1 MVKISTMI
9 KYLDL
14 FGTRCTFYSDKMPKF
29 YSVTGGIFTFLSFLV
44 CLLIFVILSLDDIKR
59 KFPDITTS
67 FIPSQGYRKIKFGK
81 EKIWIPWR
89 IVDFNNNKIIN
100 YTNLLYPIIYYYSRI
115 QDNETGQFHL
125 TTKILDYKLCNET
138 SLAKESNIHQIN
150 VPLNELYCIN
160 MDDLEMGGSW
170 ITEYIN
176 YISFDLY
183 YCENGINYDENNIK
197 CSSFNKILNFI
208 GKNNSLEID
217 VLYPIVQFQ
226 PTNKTYPI
234 IVIYRQHFYH
244 LSKYVNKVDR
254 FFLQENVLTD
264 DSGWFIKKE
273 YNNSFWGINTISD
286 DTYFN
291 GNEND
296 LINEEYTSRAY
307 SFNIYLEPGII
318 LYKRKY
324 KKLYIIFSDF
334 FPVAYIISI
343 VMKNI
348 AKFFKKAESNK
359 KMIELLF
366 ENLKEKPNSFEEI
379 LNKLRIQN
387 NSNKFITSKFNPKK
401 ANEKSIENNSL
412 RRKKLKYS
420 IEPKRIKNNTFK
432 NNSSQNL
439 NISNLNNNNN
449 SNNNYSNNNNSN
461 NNNSNNNSINNMN
474 KSFSNK
480 NIHSKFY
487 QNNKKLLFNNNNTT
501 KQNLMSNE
509 NNFLK
514 DNHLLEKINNFE
526 SCKQIKPKKK
536 IIKQRL
542 FPYKYYLCSVF
553 IRNLDASQ
561 DSLFYTS
568 RFAKV
573 YSFLCQLFD
582 ITTYLCFQREF
593 NALKKTF
600 NEKSVHFIEKN
611 KKMNINSNNFIR
623 DISQCIG
630 EHKFYILAQGI
641 KK

>member
-29 YSVTGGIFTFLSFLV
+29 YTVTGGIFTILSALV
-44 CLLIFVILSLDDIKR
+44 CILILVIFSLDDIKR

-100 YTNLLYPIIYYYSRI
+100 YTNLLYPIIHYYSRTHN
-115 QDNETGQFHL
+115 NETGQFNL

-138 SLAKESNIHQIN
+138 SLAKESNIYQIK

-217 VLYPIVQFQ
+217 VFYPIVQFQ

-234 IVIYRQHFYH
+234 IVIYRQHFYY

-273 YNNSFWGINTISD
+273 YNNSFWGLNTISD

-296 LINEEYTSRAY
+296 LINEGSTSRVY

-318 LYKRKY
+318 LFKRKY

-334 FPVAYIISI
+334 FPVAYIIFI
-343 VMKNI
+343 IMKNI
-348 AKFFKKAESNK
+348 SKCVKKAESNK

-366 ENLKEKPNSFEEI
+366 ENLKEKPNSFEETLYQLRI
-379 LNKLRIQN
+379 KNKSNNKLIN
-387 NSNKFITSKFNPKK
+387 HNFITKK
-401 ANEKSIENNSL
+401 SNEKSIENISI
-412 RRKKLKYS
+412 RKQKLKYS
-420 IEPKRIKNNTFK
+420 IEPEQIKNNSFK
-432 NNSSQNL
+432 NNSSKNL
-439 NISNLNNNNN
+439 NIKKLNNNN
-449 SNNNYSNNNNSN
+449 
-461 NNNSNNNSINNMN
+461 INNCK

-480 NIHSKFY
+480 NIYSKFY
-487 QNNKKLLFNNNNTT
+487 QNNKKLFLNNNNTT
-501 KQNLMSNE
+501 KQNLISNE
-509 NNFLK
+509 NNYK
-514 DNHLLEKINNFE
+514 DIHLLENINNFE
-526 SCKQIKPKKK
+526 SCKRIKPKKK

-600 NEKSVHFIEKN
+600 NEKSIHLIEK
-611 KKMNINSNNFIR
+611 KKKININSNDFIR
-623 DISQCIG
+623 DINKCIG
-630 EHKFYILAQGI
+630 EHKFDILTQGI

>member
-29 YSVTGGIFTFLSFLV
+29 YTVTGGIFTILSVLV
-44 CLLIFVILSLDDIKR
+44 CILISAIFSLDDIKR

-100 YTNLLYPIIYYYSRI
+100 YTNLLYPIIYYYSRTYN
-115 QDNETGQFHL
+115 NETGQFHL

-138 SLAKESNIHQIN
+138 SLAKESNIYQIN

-217 VLYPIVQFQ
+217 VFYPIVQFQ

-234 IVIYRQHFYH
+234 IVIYRQHFYL
-244 LSKYVNKVDR
+244 LSKYVNKVER
-254 FFLQENVLTD
+254 LFLQENVLAD

-273 YNNSFWGINTISD
+273 NNNSFWGLNTISD

-296 LINEEYTSRAY
+296 LINEGSTSRAY

-318 LYKRKY
+318 LFKRKY

-334 FPVAYIISI
+334 FPVAYIIFI
-343 VMKNI
+343 IMKNI
-348 AKFFKKAESNK
+348 SKCVKKAESNK

-366 ENLKEKPNSFEEI
+366 ENLKEKPNSFEETLYQLRI
-379 LNKLRIQN
+379 KNKSNNKLIN
-387 NSNKFITSKFNPKK
+387 HNFITKK
-401 ANEKSIENNSL
+401 SNEKSIENISI
-412 RRKKLKYS
+412 KKQKLKYT
-420 IEPKRIKNNTFK
+420 IEPKQKNNNTFK
-432 NNSSQNL
+432 NNSSKNL
-439 NISNLNNNNN
+439 NIKKLNN
-449 SNNNYSNNNNSN
+449 SNNN
-461 NNNSNNNSINNMN
+461 IN
-474 KSFSNK
+474 KSLSNK

-487 QNNKKLLFNNNNTT
+487 QNNKKLLLNNNNTT
-501 KQNLMSNE
+501 KQNLISNE
-509 NNFLK
+509 NNDYK
-514 DNHLLEKINNFE
+514 DIHFLEKINNFE

-600 NEKSVHFIEKN
+600 NEKSIHLIEKN
-611 KKMNINSNNFIR
+611 KKININSNNFIR
-623 DISQCIG
+623 DINRCIG
-630 EHKFYILAQGI
+630 EQKFYILAQGI

>member
-29 YSVTGGIFTFLSFLV
+29 YTVTGGIFTILSVLV
-44 CLLIFVILSLDDIKR
+44 CILISAIFSLDDIKR

-67 FIPSQGYRKIKFGK
+67 FIPSQGYRKIKIGK

-89 IVDFNNNKIIN
+89 IVNFNNNSIIN
-100 YTNLLYPIIYYYSRI
+100 YTNLLYPIIYYYSRTHN
-115 QDNETGQFHL
+115 NETGQFHL

-138 SLAKESNIHQIN
+138 SLAKESNIYQIN

-170 ITEYIN
+170 ITDYIN
-176 YISFDLY
+176 YISFDLN

-197 CSSFNKILNFI
+197 CSSFNKIHNFI
-208 GKNNSLEID
+208 GKNNAIEID
-217 VLYPIVQFQ
+217 VFYPIVQFQ
-226 PTNKTYPI
+226 PTNKTYPA

-244 LSKYVNKVDR
+244 LSKYVYKVDR

-273 YNNSFWGINTISD
+273 YNNSFWGLNTISD

-296 LINEEYTSRAY
+296 LMNEGFTSRAY
-307 SFNIYLEPGII
+307 SFHIYLEPDII

-334 FPVAYIISI
+334 FPVAYIIFI

-348 AKFFKKAESNK
+348 AKCFKKAESNK

-366 ENLKEKPNSFEEI
+366 ENLKEKPNSFEET
-379 LNKLRIQN
+379 LYKLRMKN
-387 NSNKFITSKFNPKK
+387 NSNKLKNYKFITKK
-401 ANEKSIENNSL
+401 ANEKSIENYSI
-412 RRKKLKYS
+412 KKQKLKYS
-420 IEPKRIKNNTFK
+420 IEPSQINNNIFK
-432 NNSSQNL
+432 NNSFKNL
-439 NISNLNNNNN
+439 NISKLNNNNNNNN
-449 SNNNYSNNNNSN
+449 SNNNSNNKSNNN
-461 NNNSNNNSINNMN
+461 IN
-474 KSFSNK
+474 KSLSNK

-487 QNNKKLLFNNNNTT
+487 QNNKKLLLNNNNTT

-509 NNFLK
+509 NSFFK
-514 DNHLLEKINNFE
+514 DIHLREKINKFE

-561 DSLFYTS
+561 DSFFYTS

-582 ITTYLCFQREF
+582 ITTYLCFQREL

-600 NEKSVHFIEKN
+600 NEKSIHLIEKN
-611 KKMNINSNNFIR
+611 KKININSDNFIR
-623 DISQCIG
+623 DINQCIG
-630 EHKFYILAQGI
+630 ERKFYILAQGI

>member
-29 YSVTGGIFTFLSFLV
+29 YTVTGGIFTILSFLV
-44 CLLIFVILSLDDIKR
+44 CILILAIFSLDDIKR

-67 FIPSQGYRKIKFGK
+67 FIPSEGYKKIKFGK

-89 IVDFNNNKIIN
+89 IVDFNNNKMIN
-100 YTNLLYPIIYYYSRI
+100 YTNLLYPIINYYSRT

-138 SLAKESNIHQIN
+138 TLAKERNIYQIN

-217 VLYPIVQFQ
+217 VFYPIIQFQ
-226 PTNKTYPI
+226 PTNKTYPV
-234 IVIYRQHFYH
+234 IVTHRQHFYY

-264 DSGWFIKKE
+264 DFGWFMKNE

-296 LINEEYTSRAY
+296 LMNEEYTSRAY
-307 SFNIYLEPGII
+307 SFNIYLEPGIV

-324 KKLYIIFSDF
+324 KRLYVIFSDF
-334 FPVAYIISI
+334 FPIAYIIFI
-343 VMKNI
+343 IMKNI
-348 AKFFKKAESNK
+348 SKCFKKAESNK

-379 LNKLRIQN
+379 LYKLKMNN
-387 NSNKFITSKFNPKK
+387 NSNKFNSIFSAKK
-401 ANEKSIENNSL
+401 VNEKSIDNNSIK
-412 RRKKLKYS
+412 RQKLKYS
-420 IEPKRIKNNTFK
+420 IEPQIMNIFK
-432 NNSSQNL
+432 NNSSKMLNL
-439 NISNLNNNNN
+439 KLNNNNN
-449 SNNNYSNNNNSN
+449 SNNSKNSKNSKNNP
-461 NNNSNNNSINNMN
+461 N
-474 KSFSNK
+474 KSQSNK

-487 QNNKKLLFNNNNTT
+487 QNNKKLLINNNNTT
-501 KQNLMSNE
+501 KHNLISNE
-509 NNFLK
+509 NNYFK
-514 DNHLLEKINNFE
+514 DIHLLEKINYFE

-561 DSLFYTS
+561 DSLFYTA

-573 YSFLCQLFD
+573 YTFLCQLFD

-593 NALKKTF
+593 NALKNTF
-600 NEKSVHFIEKN
+600 NEKSIHLIEKN
-611 KKMNINSNNFIR
+611 KKININSNNFIR
-623 DISQCIG
+623 DINQCIG
-630 EHKFYILAQGI
+630 EHKFYVLAQGI